1 MHRNAPTQS
10 KDITTNTSR
19 TKTFSSSIPQHLLQH
34 EENYRQREINPT
46 TPHKLLKFKSK
57 FMPKDQNSYR
67 CKTSPYLTL
76 CNSPKKNPRQN
87 KPPVNS
93 LNSQNH
99 DLFPKL
105 QPNY

>member
-34 EENYRQREINPT
+34 EEIYRQREINPT

-57 FMPKDQNSYR
+57 FMPKNQNSYR
-67 CKTSPYLTL
+67 CKTSPYLTFYATL
-76 CNSPKKNPRQN
+76 PKKNPRQN

-93 LNSQNH
+93 QNH
-99 DLFPKL
+99 DLFPIL